1 KVLAAARVG
10 ISRVVLPNRNEKDLE
25 DIPPE
30 VLEKLEVL
38 FVENMDEVLKLA
50 LGPKKEPRKE
60 AKKVKPPKP
69 KTTPQA
75 TT

>member
-1 KVLAAARVG
+1 
-10 ISRVVLPNRNEKDLE
+10 VVLPNRNEKDLE

-50 LGPKKEPRKE
+50 LGKKKEPRKE
-60 AKKVKPPKP
+60 AKKPKPPKP